1 MMPDLPASIHWEGN
15 VLGFILGDREDN
27 DSDVVINSQEEYF
40 PNTVPGAPRTP
51 AQWMNPLCSPV
62 GPSFLSQ
69 RWIRLGQIHQLARG
83 LTAQRGT
90 RAGPSLSDRRDTFL
104 TLRQAG
110 ETSPTPSQCSPL
122 VPLSWDVP
130 NSSDTSCLMIPKAIG
145 EPLQMCTPGED
156 GVSLGAGSTALRE
169 LRAGGGTH
177 RTGRSVSRT
186 TR

>member
-104 TLRQAG
+104 THAFPHAVPMQ
-110 ETSPTPSQCSPL
+110 PTRPL
-122 VPLSWDVP
+122 VMGCPQLF
-130 NSSDTSCLMIPKAIG
+130 
-145 EPLQMCTPGED
+145 
-156 GVSLGAGSTALRE
+156 
-169 LRAGGGTH
+169 
-177 RTGRSVSRT
+177 
-186 TR
+186 